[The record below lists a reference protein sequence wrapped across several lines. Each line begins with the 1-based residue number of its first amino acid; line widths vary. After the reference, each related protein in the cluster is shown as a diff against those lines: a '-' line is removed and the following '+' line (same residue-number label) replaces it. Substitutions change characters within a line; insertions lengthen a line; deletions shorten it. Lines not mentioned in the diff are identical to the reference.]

1 MSLSNQNKTSST
13 PKSVSSTSLPASVD
27 KNADVVLQGYK
38 IKLKTLKKKYFV
50 LYSDG
55 NEKLARLEYY
65 DSEKKF
71 KTSRTAQPKR
81 SIILKSIMINRRTD
95 TKHKYVIA
103 LYTKE
108 DFFGIIFESESE
120 LNRWL
125 RALLALQRGEEIDD
139 DPPKPTFGEYIFIY
153 LFYFFNVIS
162 QMSKPTNRPKRKKK
176 LFWQKAV

>member
-1 MSLSNQNKTSST
+1 M
-13 PKSVSSTSLPASVD
+13 SSTSLPASVD

-162 QMSKPTNRPKRKKK
+162 QMSKPTNRPKRKNFFGKRPCK
-176 LFWQKAV
+176 LDSKVVF